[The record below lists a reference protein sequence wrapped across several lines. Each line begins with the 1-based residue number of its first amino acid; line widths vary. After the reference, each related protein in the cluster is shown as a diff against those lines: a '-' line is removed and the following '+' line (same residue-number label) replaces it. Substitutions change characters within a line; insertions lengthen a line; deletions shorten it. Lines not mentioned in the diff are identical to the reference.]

1 MTLPDPSQPLAP
13 DAAAEAFA
21 TIFDGKIADEALAA
35 FLVTLADR
43 GETVDEIVAAVL
55 AMRARMIP
63 GPQAPDAIDVCGTGG
78 DGKHSLNV
86 STAVSLVVAACGVKV
101 AKHGNRAASSSS
113 GAADVLAALGVPELP
128 MERLGACLDEVGI
141 TFLHAARHHPA
152 MARVAPVRRALGRRT
167 IFNLL
172 GPLANPAGV
181 KRQLVGVSSHDAVAP
196 IAEALDQLGAVS
208 AMVVHGDG
216 YDELAVTGAS
226 RSVRFRRHK
235 SDDLGASVAY
245 TFGEMTPDIAGLALW
260 PAQELAGGNADYN
273 AARLRALL
281 TGERGAYYDIV
292 VLNAAAAL
300 TVASDAEMSL
310 ATAARQAREALASGA
325 AQDILAR
332 WSAFR

>member
-1 MTLPDPSQPLAP
+1 VKPLPDPARPLTP
-13 DAAAEAFA
+13 DAAADAFA
-21 TIFDGKIADEALAA
+21 AILDGEVADAALAA
-35 FLVTLADR
+35 FLVALADR
-43 GETVDEIVAAVL
+43 GETVDEIVAAAKQL
-55 AMRARMIP
+55 RKCQSFA
-63 GPQAPDAIDVCGTGG
+63 PQAPDAIDVCGTGG

-86 STAVSLVVAACGVKV
+86 STAVSLVVAACGVRV

-128 MERLGACLDEVGI
+128 IERLGACLEEVGI

-181 KRQLVGVSSHDAVAP
+181 KRQLVGVFAP
-196 IAEALDQLGAVS
+196 QWAEPLAQAFARLGATR

-216 YDELAVTGAS
+216 YDELAVSGESRFALAANGSVTTG
-226 RSVRFRRHK
+226 VI
-235 SDDLGASVAY
+235 
-245 TFGEMTPDIAGLALW
+245 T
-260 PAQELAGGNADYN
+260 PAQAGVARHPQSALAGGDAGHN
-273 AARLRALL
+273 AARLRQLL
-281 TGERGAYYDIV
+281 AGQIDAYHDIV

-300 TVASDAEMSL
+300 TVADPDLPLS
-310 ATAARQAREALASGA
+310 AAGDRARTALASGA
-325 AQDILAR
+325 AADILAR

>member
-1 MTLPDPSQPLAP
+1 VKLLPDPARPLSP
-13 DAAAEAFA
+13 DEAADAFA
-21 TIFDGKIADEALAA
+21 AILDGKVGDDALAA
-35 FLVTLADR
+35 FLIALADR
-43 GETVDEIVAAVL
+43 GETVDEIVAAASAL
-55 AMRARMIP
+55 RQRQSFA
-63 GPQAPDAIDVCGTGG
+63 PQAPDAIDVCGTGG

-86 STAVSLVVAACGVKV
+86 STAVSLVVAACGIKV

-113 GAADVLAALGVPELP
+113 GAADVLQALGVPELP
-128 MERLGACLDEVGI
+128 VERLGACLDAVGI

-181 KRQLVGVSSHDAVAP
+181 KRQLVGVFAADWTEPLAQAF
-196 IAEALDQLGAVS
+196 AALGATR

-216 YDELAVTGAS
+216 YDELAVSGDSVFALAADGKVTTGVITAAQAG
-226 RSVRFRRHK
+226 VGRH
-235 SDDLGASVAY
+235 
-245 TFGEMTPDIAGLALW
+245 
-260 PAQELAGGNADYN
+260 PATALAGGDAQHN

-281 TGERGAYYDIV
+281 AGQIDAYHDIV

-300 TVASDAEMSL
+300 TVADPGLSLLDAG
-310 ATAARQAREALASGA
+310 ARARAALASGA
-325 AQDILAR
+325 AADTLAS

>member
-1 MTLPDPSQPLAP
+1 MIALPDPSRPLSA
-13 DAAAEAFA
+13 DAAADAFGA
-21 TIFDGKIADEALAA
+21 IFDGQIADADLAQ

-43 GETVDEIVAAVL
+43 GETVEEIVAA
-55 AMRARMIP
+55 ARALR
-63 GPQAPDAIDVCGTGG
+63 QRQNSSFQDPDAIDVCGTGG

-86 STAVSLVVAACGVKV
+86 STAVALVVAACGVPV

-128 MERLGACLDEVGI
+128 IERLGACLDNVGI

-181 KRQLVGVSSHDAVAP
+181 TRQLVGVFALDRVEQM
-196 IAEALDQLGAVS
+196 AEALAALGSVR

-216 YDELAVTGAS
+216 YDEIAVTGET
-226 RSVRFRRHK
+226 RFA
-235 SDDLGASVAY
+235 LAANGAVTSGTIDA
-245 TFGEMTPDIAGLALW
+245 TDAGLGRYPEA
-260 PAQELAGGNADYN
+260 ALAGGDASHN

-281 TGERGAYYDIV
+281 AGETGAYHDIV
-292 VLNAAAAL
+292 VINAAAAL
-300 TVASDAEMSL
+300 RLVDPALGWHDA
-310 ATAARQAREALASGA
+310 ANRARDALANGA
-325 AQDILAR
+325 AADVLAR
-332 WSAFR
+332 WSVFR

>member
-1 MTLPDPSQPLAP
+1 MNALPDPSAPLAP
-13 DAAAEAFA
+13 DVAADAFA
-21 TIFDGKIADEALAA
+21 MILDGKVGNDALAA
-35 FLVTLADR
+35 FLVALADR
-43 GETVDEIVAAVL
+43 GETVTEIVAAAAEL
-55 AMRARMIP
+55 RKRQSFS
-63 GPQAPDAIDVCGTGG
+63 PQAPDAIDVCGTGG

-86 STAVSLVVAACGVKV
+86 STAVSIVVAACGVKV

-113 GAADVLAALGVPELP
+113 GAADVLAALGIPELP
-128 MERLGACLDEVGI
+128 VERLGACLDAVGI

-181 KRQLVGVSSHDAVAP
+181 KRQLVGVFAP
-196 IAEALDQLGAVS
+196 EWTLPMAQAFQALGATR

-216 YDELAVTGAS
+216 YDELAVSGDSGFALAADGAVTTGRISAADAG
-226 RSVRFRRHK
+226 VGRH
-235 SDDLGASVAY
+235 AA
-245 TFGEMTPDIAGLALW
+245 AA
-260 PAQELAGGNADYN
+260 LAGGDAAHN

-281 TGERGAYYDIV
+281 NGETGAYHDIV

-300 TVASDAEMSL
+300 TVADADLPLRM
-310 ATAARQAREALASGA
+310 AADRARTALAEGA
-325 AQDILAR
+325 ALAILDR

>member
-1 MTLPDPSQPLAP
+1 VTALADPSRPLSA
-13 DAAAEAFA
+13 DAAADAFA
-21 TIFDGKIADEALAA
+21 AIFDGKVADADLAR

-43 GETVDEIVAAVL
+43 GETVTEIVAAATAL
-55 AMRARMIP
+55 RQRQSFA
-63 GPQAPDAIDVCGTGG
+63 PQAPDAIDVCGTGG

-86 STAVSLVVAACGVKV
+86 STAVALVVAACGVPV

-128 MERLGACLDEVGI
+128 VDRLGPCLDSIGI

-181 KRQLVGVSSHDAVAP
+181 TRQLVGVFAADRIVQM
-196 IAEALDQLGAVS
+196 AEALIALGSVR

-216 YDELAVTGAS
+216 YDEIAVTGET
-226 RSVRFRRHK
+226 RFALAADGVVT
-235 SDDLGASVAY
+235 SGTIDAAA
-245 TFGEMTPDIAGLALW
+245 AGVGRYPETA
-260 PAQELAGGNADYN
+260 LAGGDAAHNAG
-273 AARLRALL
+273 RLRALL
-281 TGERGAYYDIV
+281 AGETGAYHDIV
-292 VLNAAAAL
+292 VINAAAAL
-300 TVASDAEMSL
+300 RLVAPARGWHDA
-310 ATAARQAREALASGA
+310 ADQARQVLADGA
-325 AQDILAR
+325 AADILAR